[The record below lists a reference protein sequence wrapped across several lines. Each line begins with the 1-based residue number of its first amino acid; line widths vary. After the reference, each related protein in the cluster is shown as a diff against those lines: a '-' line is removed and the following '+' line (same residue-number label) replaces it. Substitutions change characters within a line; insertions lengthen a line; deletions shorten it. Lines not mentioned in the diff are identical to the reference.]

1 VKLYHTVTS
10 TRHLLSCSL
19 PLRTSKSIWKPK
31 SSLRIAIPEQRTYL
45 SRYSCGCWRRRAKG
59 TRVAGFLH
67 HCVHI
72 GNCAHGR
79 LGVDVLLLS
88 KLAVEKDAA
97 QVRKK
102 VSTGCF
108 SMNPIQD
115 AHERFSFCLGNG
127 TPAQLRR
134 GGQAALPIHA
144 EHYAGPDGEAL
155 QPCKL
160 LFLYAPM

>member
-1 VKLYHTVTS
+1 MWIRYSTLDLRLCTEALPFVTS

-19 PLRTSKSIWKPK
+19 PLRTSKSTWKPK
-31 SSLRIAIPEQRTYL
+31 SSLQITIPEQRTYW

-59 TRVAGFLH
+59 ARVAESLH

-97 QVRKK
+97 EVRKK
-102 VSTGCF
+102 VCQHTF
-108 SMNPIQD
+108 P
-115 AHERFSFCLGNG
+115 
-127 TPAQLRR
+127 
-134 GGQAALPIHA
+134 
-144 EHYAGPDGEAL
+144 
-155 QPCKL
+155 
-160 LFLYAPM
+160 